1 MSPPIPPGRLFFSGE
16 LFFLPFR
23 DPKIPGETFFLYVGS
38 VLAILL
44 GTSFKILPNTQA
56 TNKKKN
62 FAPGIFFLGETFF
75 FVRRPRLP
83 DVAGFFVRRV
93 RLGFPFFGVQNWRNF
108 KLSGH
113 PRFGHLSHFGV
124 RGLGSGG
131 GEDPGP
137 IRPSNAS
144 DVWQPLVYVFGRS
157 PSAAQRPAFFCTFFS
172 LCVFSSPYLTETGTE
187 TATATETETETETAT
202 EIETD

>member
-1 MSPPIPPGRLFFSGE
+1 MKTFGPTDLCGFVGISNGCPPHPPRETFFFRGDFFFPGR

-23 DPKIPGETFFLYVGS
+23 DPKIPGETFFFLYVGS
-38 VLAILL
+38 VLVILR
-44 GTSFKILPNTQA
+44 GTSFKIVPNTQA
-56 TNKKKN
+56 TNKRKTSPHN
-62 FAPGIFFLGETFF
+62 FFSPGRFF

-83 DVAGFFVRRV
+83 DFAGFFVRRV
-93 RLGFPFFGVQNWRNF
+93 RLGFPFFGIQNWRNF

-124 RGLGSGG
+124 RGPGSGG

-144 DVWQPLVYVFGRS
+144 GVWQPLVYVFGRS
-157 PSAAQRPAFFCTFFS
+157 PSAAQRPVFFCTFFP
-172 LCVFSSPYLTETGTE
+172 LCVFSSP
-187 TATATETETETETAT
+187 
-202 EIETD
+202 

>member
-1 MSPPIPPGRLFFSGE
+1 MQHFAAFLQGRSHMAQLMELKDIVVPPHPPGSFFSGE
-16 LFFLPFR
+16 
-23 DPKIPGETFFLYVGS
+23 
-38 VLAILL
+38 
-44 GTSFKILPNTQA
+44 
-56 TNKKKN
+56 
-62 FAPGIFFLGETFF
+62 IFFPRGDFFF
-75 FVRRPRLP
+75 FVRLPRLP

-93 RLGFPFFGVQNWRNF
+93 RLGFPFFDIQNWRNF

-124 RGLGSGG
+124 RGPGSGG

-144 DVWQPLVYVFGRS
+144 GVWQPLVYVFGRS

-187 TATATETETETETAT
+187 TATATETETAT